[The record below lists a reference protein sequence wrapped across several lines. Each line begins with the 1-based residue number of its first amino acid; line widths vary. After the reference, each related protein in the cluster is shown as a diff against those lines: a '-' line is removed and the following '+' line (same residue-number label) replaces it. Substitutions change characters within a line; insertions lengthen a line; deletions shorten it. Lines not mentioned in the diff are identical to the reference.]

1 MICIA
6 KGNQIIGICH
16 KELEID
22 IKPYRYVDINKIDL
36 YETPKEIMDII
47 CRKTEGKIIE
57 VDGVNYVYRKGS
69 CDSCCINGIDN
80 FDLISKMCWEKCVPK
95 CLCFEITN

>member
-6 KGNQIIGICH
+6 KGNLIVGICNDI
-16 KELEID
+16 LDID
-22 IKPYRYVDINKIDL
+22 IKPYRYVDVNKTDL
-36 YETPKEIMDII
+36 YDVPKEILDII
-47 CRKTEGKIIE
+47 SKKTEGKIIE
-57 VDGVNYVYRKGS
+57 VDGVNYVYRKGG
-69 CDSCCINGIDN
+69 CDSCCINGIDD

>member
-6 KGNQIIGICH
+6 KGNLIVGICNS
-16 KELEID
+16 ELDID
-22 IKPYRYVDINKIDL
+22 ISPYRYVDVNKTDL
-36 YETPKEIMDII
+36 YYVPKEILDII
-47 CRKTEGKIIE
+47 SKKTEGKIIE

-69 CDSCCINGIDN
+69 CDSCCINGIDD

-95 CLCFEITN
+95 CLCFEATN